1 MRITQED
8 NKQLAPCV
16 TILVDTTW
24 KPIVQSIYVYYEAI
38 ETQRRSVEEG

>member
-38 ETQRRSVEEG
+38 ETKGQSVQEG